1 MNIMKKFACCPG
13 KGKEKKEEGESVNR
27 HGAAYQRA
35 INR

>member
-1 MNIMKKFACCPG
+1 MNVIEKLACCPG
-13 KGKEKKEEGESVNR
+13 EGKEKKKGESVSR